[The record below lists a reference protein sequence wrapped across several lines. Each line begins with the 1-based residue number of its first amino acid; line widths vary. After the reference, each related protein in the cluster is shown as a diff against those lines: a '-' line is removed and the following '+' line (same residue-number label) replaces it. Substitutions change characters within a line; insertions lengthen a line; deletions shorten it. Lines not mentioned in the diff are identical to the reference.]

1 MTKLVER
8 ERERERE
15 RAREIN
21 NVRKKA
27 KSYLIRSLINHTK
40 MQMKSETHSLS
51 MEILQQN

>member
-15 RAREIN
+15 
-21 NVRKKA
+21 NVKMKA
-27 KSYLIRSLINHTK
+27 KSHLIRLLINHTK
-40 MQMKSETHSLS
+40 MQMKSEMHSLS

>member
-27 KSYLIRSLINHTK
+27 KSHLIRSLINHTK